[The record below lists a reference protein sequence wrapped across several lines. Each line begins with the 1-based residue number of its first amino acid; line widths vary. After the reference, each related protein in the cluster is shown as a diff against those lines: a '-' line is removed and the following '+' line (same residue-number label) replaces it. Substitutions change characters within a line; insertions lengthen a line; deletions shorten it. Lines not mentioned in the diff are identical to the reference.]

1 MIDIVMNS
9 KDMNEAIK
17 SKEYREKP
25 FPISR
30 VLDIN

>member
-1 MIDIVMNS
+1 MNS
-9 KDMNEAIK
+9 KDVNEAIK
-17 SKEYREKP
+17 SKEYRENP